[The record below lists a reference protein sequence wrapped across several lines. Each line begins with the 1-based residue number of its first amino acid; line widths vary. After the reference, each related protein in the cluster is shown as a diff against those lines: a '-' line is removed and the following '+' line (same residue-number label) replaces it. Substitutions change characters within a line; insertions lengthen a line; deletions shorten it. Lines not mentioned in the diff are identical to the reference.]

1 MIDLNN
7 IKTILQ
13 IAGISWLKIHFDNE
27 QKHVKAYYVF
37 KGVSGIKQI
46 TYQEIIDSFTIGM
59 PGPPAEPGAGLAKQ
73 LSELP
78 GENENNGLERM

>member
-1 MIDLNN
+1 MINLNN

-13 IAGISWLKIHFDNE
+13 IAGITYLRIDFGND

-46 TYQEIIDSFTIGM
+46 TYQEIINALTIGL
-59 PGPPAEPGAGLAKQ
+59 PEVLAGSNGEERQ
-73 LSELP
+73 EL
-78 GENENNGLERM
+78 R